1 MNTTN
6 FISYNLFSDELSNI
20 TIDKRLIFSTLNS
33 YSFLIAERDNDF
45 KCALQESDILLPDG
59 QGVVWAAKF
68 LYGKKIKKI
77 AGHDIFIFLMNY
89 LNENNGSCFFLGSSE
104 ETLLKIKNRLSSG
117 FSNTKV
123 GIYSPPFKDK
133 FNDDENKT
141 MIDNINT
148 FGPDVLFVGMSA
160 PKQEKWVFDNK
171 DKLKV
176 STIASVGAV
185 FDFYAG
191 NVKRPSKFWIDL
203 GLEWLIRFLQE
214 PRRLFKRNLYS
225 IIFIIKILKA
235 KAGKQF

>member
-1 MNTTN
+1 MNN
-6 FISYNLFSDELSNI
+6 RFFDY
-20 TIDKRLIFSTLNS
+20 TIYCDDIHKLDFNQKKVISTLNT
-33 YSFLIAERDNDF
+33 YSFLMAEKDKMF
-45 KCALQESDILLPDG
+45 KRALQKSDILLPDG
-59 QGVVWAAKF
+59 QGIIWSTKF
-68 LYGKKIKKI
+68 LYEKKIKKI
-77 AGHDIFIFLMNY
+77 AGHDIFIFLMNH
-89 LNENNGSCFFLGSSE
+89 LNKNNGSCFFLGSSK
-104 ETLLKIKNRLSSG
+104 ETLLKIKNRLSSD
-117 FSNTKV
+117 FSNTRV

-160 PKQEKWVFDNK
+160 PKQEKWVLDNR
-171 DKLKV
+171 DKIKV

-225 IIFIIKILKA
+225 IIFIIKVLKA
-235 KAGKQF
+235 KAAKQF